1 MNRRLCSATVYAFCF
16 ALALS
21 GCQKTAEQT
30 ATSATPAAADSS
42 APAGSAAGADSSSP
56 AAAMTMKKAEAPA
69 PPKPIVV
76 PADTV
81 LTVVLDQAVGSKIST
96 PGQAFSATVQSPIE
110 VDGRL
115 AIPKGSRASGIVK
128 DAKPA
133 GRFKG
138 GAGLSLTL
146 TSVTVKN
153 EDYNITTTAPSEAS
167 KGKGKRTAAM
177 VGGGAGG
184 GALIGGLAGGG
195 KGALIGGLI
204 GAAAGTGGAGLTGNR
219 DITLAAET
227 QLTFKLVEPLEIKPR
242 H

>member
-1 MNRRLCSATVYAFCF
+1 MNRGLLS
-16 ALALS
+16 LALS
-21 GCQKTAEQT
+21 AVCFTLTLAGCQKSADQQS
-30 ATSATPAAADSS
+30 ATSPDAASS
-42 APAGSAAGADSSSP
+42 PSGADSSS
-56 AAAMTMKKAEAPA
+56 AAKRHEPPP

-81 LTVVLDQAVGSKIST
+81 ISVVLDQAVGSKIST
-96 PGQAFSATVQSPIE
+96 PGQAFSATVQSPVE
-110 VDGRL
+110 VGGRT
-115 AIPKGSRASGIVK
+115 AIPKGARASGIVK

-138 GAGLSLTL
+138 AATLSLTL
-146 TSVTVKN
+146 TSITVKN
-153 EDYNITTTAPSEAS
+153 EDYNISTTAPSS
-167 KGKGKRTAAM
+167 TSTGKGKRTAAM

-227 QLTFKLVEPLEIKPR
+227 ALTFKLVEPLEIKPR
-242 H
+242 K

>member
-1 MNRRLCSATVYAFCF
+1 MNRRLLPASVF
-16 ALALS
+16 ALSLVFAVA
-21 GCQKTAEQT
+21 GCQKSTDPS
-30 ATSATPAAADSS
+30 ATSTTPDASSSASSS
-42 APAGSAAGADSSSP
+42 APAPGT
-56 AAAMTMKKAEAPA
+56 AMTAKPEPPP

-76 PADTV
+76 PADTIIS
-81 LTVVLDQAVGSKIST
+81 VVLDQSVGSKIST

-115 AIPKGSRASGIVK
+115 AIPKGARASGLVK

-138 GAGLSLTL
+138 GAVLSLTL

-153 EDYNITTTAPSEAS
+153 EDYNIQTTAPSETS
-167 KGKGKRTAAM
+167 KGKGKRTATI

-219 DITLAAET
+219 DIVLAAET
-227 QLTFKLVEPLEIKPR
+227 PLTFKLTEDLEIKPR

>member
-1 MNRRLCSATVYAFCF
+1 MNRRLSSASVYAFCF
-16 ALALS
+16 ALALA
-21 GCQKTAEQT
+21 GCQKSADQA
-30 ATSATPAAADSS
+30 ATSSSATDASAPDAADSS
-42 APAGSAAGADSSSP
+42 SSSSEAAKSAA
-56 AAAMTMKKAEAPA
+56 KKPEPPP

-81 LTVVLDQAVGSKIST
+81 LAVVLDQAVGSKIST
-96 PGQAFSATVQSPIE
+96 PGQAFSATVQSPVE
-110 VDGRL
+110 VDGRV

-133 GRFKG
+133 GRYKG
-138 GAGLSLTL
+138 AATLSLTL
-146 TSVTVKN
+146 TSVSVKN

-219 DITLAAET
+219 DLTLPAET
-227 QLTFKLVEPLEIKPR
+227 QLRFKLLEPLEIKPR
-242 H
+242 R

>member
-1 MNRRLCSATVYAFCF
+1 MNRRLSRGSVYAFCF
-16 ALALS
+16 AFAIA
-21 GCQKTAEQT
+21 GCQKSAEQAAT
-30 ATSATPAAADSS
+30 STSATDGSASSAADSS
-42 APAGSAAGADSSSP
+42 SSSSEGAKSTARKP
-56 AAAMTMKKAEAPA
+56 EPPP

-76 PADTV
+76 PADTI

-96 PGQAFSATVQSPIE
+96 PGQAFSATVQSPVE
-110 VDGRL
+110 VGGRV

-138 GAGLSLTL
+138 AATLALTL

-219 DITLAAET
+219 DLTLPAET
-227 QLTFKLVEPLEIKPR
+227 QLTFKLLEPLEIKPR
-242 H
+242 R

>member
-1 MNRRLCSATVYAFCF
+1 MNRRLSSASVFAFCF
-16 ALALS
+16 ALALT
-21 GCQKTAEQT
+21 GCQKSAEQ
-30 ATSATPAAADSS
+30 ATTSTPADSAAAPASGDSS
-42 APAGSAAGADSSSP
+42 AATPDASKT
-56 AAAMTMKKAEAPA
+56 MMMKKEAPP

-76 PADTV
+76 PEGTV
-81 LTVVLDQAVGSKIST
+81 ITVVLDQAVGSKIST
-96 PGQAFSATVQSPIE
+96 PGQAFSATVQAPIE

-115 AIPKGSRASGIVK
+115 AIPKGARASGIVK

-138 GAGLSLTL
+138 AATLALTL
-146 TSVTVKN
+146 TSVTIKN
-153 EDYNITTTAPSEAS
+153 EDYNIQTSAPSQAS
-167 KGKGKRTAAM
+167 TGKGKRTAAL

-184 GALIGGLAGGG
+184 GAAIGAIAGGG

-227 QLTFKLVEPLEIKPR
+227 ALTFKLVDPLEIKPHR
-242 H
+242 